1 MSGLHPAPF
10 HQPQDRQAPRT
21 RIRPASV
28 AASFIGE
35 AGFDPLT
42 ARHGLWPRV
51 SFGDRGRGS
60 VIVHRRSR
68 WCSLSLLTFE
78 RSPLCCD
85 ADFSEGFG
93 MSLALEQIFDGYVRL
108 NDREALADLKAH
120 REDLLAQLRAQLG
133 GWFDVSRSV
142 SQMEE
147 DVTQIEAGLARLDGA
162 VASPPS
168 GSDAAHLS

>member
-1 MSGLHPAPF
+1 
-10 HQPQDRQAPRT
+10 
-21 RIRPASV
+21 
-28 AASFIGE
+28 
-35 AGFDPLT
+35 
-42 ARHGLWPRV
+42 
-51 SFGDRGRGS
+51 
-60 VIVHRRSR
+60 
-68 WCSLSLLTFE
+68 
-78 RSPLCCD
+78 
-85 ADFSEGFG
+85 
-93 MSLALEQIFDGYVRL
+93 MSLALEQIVDGYVRL